1 MMYVEAQYHL
11 LLLHHHLLDCR
22 SPAAQP
28 GSSRKCR
35 SAPSYSAQSR
45 YLGTLKVLEQK
56 ACLQETGLDTAD
68 SLRATVYQVWCKLQ
82 ALKLQ
87 FIHEFILI
95 ILKIVFLSF
104 PQDWLKKKEEK
115 LQATFRVKK
124 QEEKLKEEKKIEVF
138 VFIFSLSHSDNIKV

>member
-1 MMYVEAQYHL
+1 MLMYEEAQCH

-22 SPAAQP
+22 SPAARP
-28 GSSRKCR
+28 GSSRKCWT
-35 SAPSYSAQSR
+35 ALSYSPQSR

-87 FIHEFILI
+87 FIQQFILI
-95 ILKIVFLSF
+95 ILKIVFLSH

-138 VFIFSLSHSDNIKV
+138 VFIFSSSHSDNIKV